1 MRMRRLPT
9 LLAAMSAVVV
19 SVMGAASPAS
29 ANVAGTMGI
38 TANCGGWTVV
48 SAQYIK
54 TTNATQTA
62 IGSIQLCKKPHY
74 TGNYEYFARTEMYGA
89 LPAGRMAS
97 GYVYYHNF
105 YTGGQDFRSCDMNTG
120 AINPGE
126 KLCYTSNI
134 LDDGY
139 AWNFRAVGNAWVS
152 SGGKWVL
159 YATGQTATIY

>member
-1 MRMRRLPT
+1 MRTRRIST
-9 LLAAMSAVVV
+9 LLAAVSAVVV
-19 SVMGAASPAS
+19 SVLGAASPAS

-54 TTNATQTA
+54 AGQTA
-62 IGSIQLCKKPHY
+62 VGSIQLCKKPHY
-74 TGNYEYFARTEMYGA
+74 TGNWEYFARTEMYA
-89 LPAGRMAS
+89 PLPAGRMAS
-97 GYVYYHNF
+97 GYVYYHNA
-105 YTGGQDFRSCDMNTG
+105 YTGGQEFRSCDMNTG
-120 AINPGE
+120 AINAGE

-134 LDDGY
+134 LDDQY
-139 AWNFRAVGNAWVS
+139 AWDFKAVGHAWVS